1 MASNGQTLISTDSG
15 VALELIEH
23 FEAELARLGEGF
35 SDGEPCL
42 TDTAILMG
50 DPGCKGVL
58 TLHNLV
64 AEEEAALEAVLKR
77 SVTVQDLQEA
87 NPIHLPWRH
96 FSCAGDDHTA
106 IGPSEYLDSIGE
118 NHRKNQMVLSKD
130 KHLRSLHGGFYCER
144 VMFKGDDTDYI
155 KQEGTGYSQHILVD
169 SIKVRLLSPE
179 TKDRES
185 EVETNPAI
193 GKARLLYKQLL
204 WSPPG
209 WERTLNVLVQRRFR
223 GRMFKHLP
231 RSPSGAL
238 ARRIELPVPLG
249 GLGMS
254 PPCFA
259 GWDLENVLSESSEN
273 HLRLMQHALKG
284 IPLSE
289 NGKRALSRYASD
301 RYARGIRIDDAID
314 LITDRLF
321 DLTPTF
327 NQKVVMEEA
336 KTRFRLRNGLGYRHV
351 FKHVAKLGYETKSSL
366 KRKLARASN
375 QEFLLVSS
383 VGRGFK
389 TASWEDR
396 ELSYQADILIAL
408 VENEVNPDYDMKFI
422 YDKIMSF
429 PNAEKLSRALSSKE
443 TYLDP
448 KYEVETS
455 EGDMFNIL
463 KDLKQNAPD
472 TKLPPTRGFV

>member
-1 MASNGQTLISTDSG
+1 
-15 VALELIEH
+15 VALEFVQH

-58 TLHNLV
+58 TLLNLI
-64 AEEEAALEAVLKR
+64 AEEEAALEEQLGRPVA
-77 SVTVQDLQEA
+77 VQDLLES

-106 IGPSEYLDSIGE
+106 IGPSKYLDNIGE

-144 VMFKGDDTDYI
+144 VIFKNEDTLFV
-155 KQEGTGYSQHILVD
+155 KQDRVGYSQHALVD
-169 SIKVRLLSPE
+169 SVKVRLLSPE
-179 TKDRES
+179 TKDREA

-193 GKARLLYKQLL
+193 GKARLLYKQLM

-209 WERTLNVLVQRRFR
+209 WTRTLNVLVQRRFR

-231 RSPSGAL
+231 RNSTGGIS
-238 ARRIELPVPLG
+238 RNVELPAFLG

-254 PPCFA
+254 PPFFE
-259 GWDLENVLSESSEN
+259 GWDLENVLLDLSEN
-273 HLRLMQHALKG
+273 HLRLLQHVLKG
-284 IPLSE
+284 MPTSTF
-289 NGKRALSRYASD
+289 GYRALSKYASD
-301 RYARGIRIDDAID
+301 RYARGVPLDDAID

-321 DLTPTF
+321 DLTPTY

-336 KTRFRLRNGLGYRHV
+336 RTRFKLREGLGYRHMM
-351 FKHVAKLGYETKSSL
+351 KHVAKLGFETKLTL
-366 KRKLARASN
+366 KRKLARAVN
-375 QEFLLVSS
+375 QEFLLVARQS
-383 VGRGFK
+383 RGFS
-389 TASWEDR
+389 TASWEVR
-396 ELSYQADILIAL
+396 RSAHEADILIAL
-408 VENEVNPDYDMKFI
+408 VENEVDPDYDLKFI
-422 YDKIMSF
+422 YDKIKSY
-429 PNAEKLSRALSSKE
+429 PNQERLRIAFQEKEL
-443 TYLDP
+443 YLDP
-448 KYEVETS
+448 KYEIELEDGTR
-455 EGDMFNIL
+455 FNVL